1 MILDLENKIK
11 QVYLNSSYYL
21 LFSFEASIRR
31 VVSNFSKRTIQVS
44 AKKPLIWYTG
54 SLHAPSVWFY
64 SIIWSNR
71 VIYHSIGSIL
81 PVKPTDLNI
90 YYKKWYKLERNGEER
105 RGGGRKKRAVSY
117 G

>member
-1 MILDLENKIK
+1 MILDLENKIT

-44 AKKPLIWYTG
+44 AYLHNTSKCFFFYTG
-54 SLHAPSVWFY
+54 LLHAPSVWFY

-81 PVKPTDLNI
+81 KEPVKPTDLNV
-90 YYKKWYKLERNGEER
+90 YYKNWYKLERDREER
-105 RGGGRKKRAVSY
+105 RGGE
-117 G
+117 